1 MFYITD
7 GHRRLLRRPPLRRPL
22 RFHRTRRPQSQTSLA
37 RCCSPRQQRQHPQVR
52 RVQDGEQQVL
62 YEQQMQDQ
70 QQVPSKQR
78 RTSHTQQPLT
88 SGAELALCPHAQQ
101 ATHCAPSRTRR
112 NPHACAQD
120 MWHTHTFGIDAARE
134 RLPRAPRAPP
144 QRWHCQRHGSRIP
157 LPPRSTACTTAWC
170 RTCFDASSGTWCTAR
185 AIAAVST

>member
-1 MFYITD
+1 
-7 GHRRLLRRPPLRRPL
+7 
-22 RFHRTRRPQSQTSLA
+22 
-37 RCCSPRQQRQHPQVR
+37 
-52 RVQDGEQQVL
+52 
-62 YEQQMQDQ
+62 
-70 QQVPSKQR
+70 
-78 RTSHTQQPLT
+78 LT

-112 NPHACAQD
+112 NPHACTQD

-144 QRWHCQRHGSRIP
+144 QLDRRWHCQRHGSRIP